1 MNEFLLV
8 LTGGGICLVS
18 SVIVT
23 WLHSRHVHRGEA
35 RTAARESTRQLTAL
49 FIAERDAALEG
60 DGPTDGLAEAE
71 MLSIAV
77 ADRRVR
83 DRVRAAIRLLRELHL
98 PELQELSG
106 QRPEAGRR
114 LLCDHAL
121 EVLGAHYRG
130 EKPPAVPP
138 EMQRMLTVE
147 DEALNIHT
155 GGAPAPAPAA
165 PSTPAPAATAEPA
178 ADKEKKTATRKPGRR
193 PRSTSTAASAAP
205 SSAAPSS
212 AAPSAGAA
220 TETEE
225 RPASRRRTAK
235 SKTKDPEESDFWND

>member
-18 SVIVT
+18 SVTVT

-60 DGPTDGLAEAE
+60 GAPTDGLAEAE

-83 DRVRAAIRLLRELHL
+83 DRIRAAVRLLRELHL

-114 LLCDHAL
+114 MLCDHAL

-130 EKPPAVPP
+130 ERPPAVPQA
-138 EMQRMLTVE
+138 MQRMLTVE

-155 GGAPAPAPAA
+155 GGGPAPAPAPAA
-165 PSTPAPAATAEPA
+165 PAAPAAEPA
-178 ADKEKKTATRKPGRR
+178 ADKEQEKKAATRKPGRR
-193 PRSTSTAASAAP
+193 PRSTAS
-205 SSAAPSS
+205 SSAASPAA
-212 AAPSAGAA
+212 AAPAA

-235 SKTKDPEESDFWND
+235 SKTKDPEESDFWNG

>member
-8 LTGGGICLVS
+8 LTGCGICLVS

-106 QRPEAGRR
+106 QRPEA
-114 LLCDHAL
+114 
-121 EVLGAHYRG
+121 
-130 EKPPAVPP
+130 
-138 EMQRMLTVE
+138 
-147 DEALNIHT
+147 
-155 GGAPAPAPAA
+155 
-165 PSTPAPAATAEPA
+165 
-178 ADKEKKTATRKPGRR
+178 
-193 PRSTSTAASAAP
+193 
-205 SSAAPSS
+205 
-212 AAPSAGAA
+212 
-220 TETEE
+220 
-225 RPASRRRTAK
+225 
-235 SKTKDPEESDFWND
+235 

>member
-18 SVIVT
+18 SVTVT

-60 DGPTDGLAEAE
+60 GGPTDGLAEAE

-83 DRVRAAIRLLRELHL
+83 DRIRAAVRLLRELHL

-114 LLCDHAL
+114 MLCDHAL

-130 EKPPAVPP
+130 ERPPAVPQA
-138 EMQRMLTVE
+138 MQRMLTVE

-155 GGAPAPAPAA
+155 GGGPMPAPAPAPAVTA
-165 PSTPAPAATAEPA
+165 SPAPAAEPA
-178 ADKEKKTATRKPGRR
+178 ADKEKEKKAATRKPGRR
-193 PRSTSTAASAAP
+193 PRSTAASSGTASATAAASP
-205 SSAAPSS
+205 
-212 AAPSAGAA
+212 AA